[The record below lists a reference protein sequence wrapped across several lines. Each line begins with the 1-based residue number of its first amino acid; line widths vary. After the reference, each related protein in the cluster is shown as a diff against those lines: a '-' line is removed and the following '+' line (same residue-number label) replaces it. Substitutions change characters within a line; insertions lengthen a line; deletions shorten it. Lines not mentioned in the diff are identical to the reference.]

1 MGTDQGVQSMG
12 RLERAWNLP
21 DLSSQVVVVTG
32 ASGNLGRAVSTLLA
46 QARATRVLLDRSPQT
61 EPIENPDQTL
71 AAGGLDLTNPEA
83 IAAVLDQAVQRFGR
97 VDGLVST
104 VGAFAGG
111 TPVHEQDWAV
121 WEAMLTANLRTA
133 VAACQAVVPLLIDH
147 GGRIVLVGARPG
159 TAGAAGMAA
168 YSASK
173 AAVLRL
179 GESLADELKGRNVTV
194 NCVLPSI
201 MDTPQNRSAMP
212 TADPTRWVP
221 LEDVAQVILFLLSDA
236 ARSVT
241 GASIPVYGQS

>member
-1 MGTDQGVQSMG
+1 MP
-12 RLERAWNLP
+12 EF
-21 DLSSQVVVVTG
+21 SSQVVAVTG

-46 QARATRVLLDRSPQT
+46 QAGAARVLLDRSPQP
-61 EPIENPDQTL
+61 EPVETHDRTL
-71 AAGGLDLTNPEA
+71 AAGGLDLADPEA

-104 VGAFAGG
+104 VGAYAGG
-111 TPVHEQDWAV
+111 APMHEQDWAE

-133 VAACQAVVPLLIDH
+133 VAACQAVISHLINH

-159 TAGAAGMAA
+159 TAGVGGMAA

-179 GESLADELKGRNVTV
+179 GESLADELKSRNVTV

-201 MDTPQNRSAMP
+201 MDTPQNRAAMP
-212 TADPTRWVP
+212 KADVTRWVP

-236 ARSVT
+236 ARSIT
-241 GASIPVYGQS
+241 GASIPVYGRS

>member
-1 MGTDQGVQSMG
+1 MG

-21 DLSSQVVVVTG
+21 DLSSQVVAVTG
-32 ASGNLGRAVSTLLA
+32 ASGHLGRAVATLLA
-46 QARATRVLLDRSPQT
+46 QAGAARVLLDRSPQP
-61 EPIENPDQTL
+61 EPVEDHDRTL

-121 WEAMLTANLRTA
+121 WDAMLTANLRTA
-133 VAACQAVVPLLIDH
+133 VAACQAVIPHLIER

-159 TAGAAGMAA
+159 TAGVGGMAA

-179 GESLADELKGRNVTV
+179 GESLAEELKSKGVTV
-194 NCVLPSI
+194 NCVLPST
-201 MDTPQNRSAMP
+201 MNTPQNRAAMP
-212 TADPTRWVP
+212 KADPTRWIP
-221 LEDVAQVILFLLSDA
+221 LEDDAVPIASDGEGPLPDTRGRLA
-236 ARSVT
+236 WHAE
-241 GASIPVYGQS
+241 GE

>member
-1 MGTDQGVQSMG
+1 M
-12 RLERAWNLP
+12 L

-46 QARATRVLLDRSPQT
+46 QAGATQVLLDRSLQS
-61 EPIENPDQTL
+61 EPIDNPDQTL
-71 AAGGLDLTNPEA
+71 DAGGLDLTDPEA
-83 IAAVLDQAVQRFGR
+83 IAAILDQAVQRFGR

-121 WEAMLTANLRTA
+121 WDAMLTANLRTA
-133 VAACQAVVPLLIDH
+133 LAACQAVVPHLIDH

-159 TAGAAGMAA
+159 TAGVGGMAA

-179 GESLADELKGRNVTV
+179 SESLADELKSKGVTV

-201 MDTPQNRSAMP
+201 MDTPQNRAAMP
-212 TADPTRWVP
+212 KADVTRWVP
-221 LEDVAQVILFLLSDA
+221 LEDVARVILFLLSDA
-236 ARSVT
+236 ARSIT
-241 GASIPVYGQS
+241 GASIPVYGRS

>member
-1 MGTDQGVQSMG
+1 MP
-12 RLERAWNLP
+12 EF
-21 DLSSQVVVVTG
+21 SSQVVVVTG

-46 QARATRVLLDRSPQT
+46 HVGATRVLLDRSPQAG
-61 EPIENPDQTL
+61 PIDDPDRTL
-71 AAGGLDLTNPEA
+71 AAGGLDLTDPEA
-83 IAAVLDQAVQRFGR
+83 IAAVLEQAVQRFGR

-111 TPVHEQDWAV
+111 TPVHEQDWAA

-133 VAACQAVVPLLIDH
+133 VAACQAVVPRLTDH

-159 TAGAAGMAA
+159 TAGVGGLAA
-168 YSASK
+168 YGASK

-179 GESLADELKGRNVTV
+179 SESLADELKGRKVTV

-201 MDTPQNRSAMP
+201 MDTPENRAAMP
-212 TADPTRWVP
+212 KADVARWVP

-236 ARSVT
+236 ARSIT
-241 GASIPVYGQS
+241 GAAIPVYGQS